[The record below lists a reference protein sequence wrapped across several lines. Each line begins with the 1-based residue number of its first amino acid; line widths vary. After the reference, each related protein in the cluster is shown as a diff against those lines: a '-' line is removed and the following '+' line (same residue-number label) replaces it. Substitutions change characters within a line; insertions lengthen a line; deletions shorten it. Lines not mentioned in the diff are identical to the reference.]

1 MGEALKDMAE
11 RLNMQDMRFLAVAVT
26 IQQQSG
32 GNLAEILAGLAK
44 VIRARFRLFRRVK
57 AITAEAQWSGKFLS
71 AFPVVALIAINVSDP
86 TYYDPVLDHE
96 WFIPGCLVVAGFLV
110 TNLFVMRMLVNI
122 KV

>member
-1 MGEALKDMAE
+1 MAE
-11 RLNMQDMRFLAVAVT
+11 RLDMQDLRFLAVVVS

-32 GNLAEILAGLAK
+32 GNLAEILEGLAK

-71 AFPVVALIAINVSDP
+71 GFPVGALIVIQLTDP
-86 TYYDPVLDHE
+86 NYYDEVIDHP
-96 WFIPGCLVVAGFLV
+96 WFIPACFVVGAFLVV
-110 TNLFVMRMLVNI
+110 NLIVMRALVNI

>member
-1 MGEALKDMAE
+1 MAE
-11 RLNMQDMRFLAVAVT
+11 RLELQDLRFLAVAVT

-71 AFPVVALIAINVSDP
+71 AFPLMALVVINLTDP
-86 TYYDPVLDHE
+86 HYYDDVLDHPM
-96 WFIPGCLVVAGFLV
+96 FIPACIAVGVCRVA
-110 TNLFVMRMLVNI
+110 NRFVMRMLVKI